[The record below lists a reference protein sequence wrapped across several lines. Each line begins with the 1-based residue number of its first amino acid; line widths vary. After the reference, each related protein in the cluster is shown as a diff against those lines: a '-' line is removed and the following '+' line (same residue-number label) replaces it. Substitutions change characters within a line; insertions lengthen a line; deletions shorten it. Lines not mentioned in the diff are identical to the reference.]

1 MLGSWALTNTPYFLY
16 TTPGYSGEF
25 EIFMYGGL
33 ICHPSQTGKT
43 RQMQS
48 ICSADDIY
56 VRDGRN

>member
-1 MLGSWALTNTPYFLY
+1 MLGSWVPTGTPHFLCKI
-16 TTPGYSGEF
+16 PGCLGESA
-25 EIFMYGGL
+25 IFMYAGL